1 MVRRRAL
8 LALAGGLASAGIAG
22 CVRSLSPDGTEEIP
36 TVAPE
41 TTPTGTPVG
50 TPSPSELERLVAG
63 NTAFALDLHR
73 RLAAATDGNAMA
85 SPYSVS
91 TALAMTYAGASGTT
105 AEEMARTLR
114 FDLPRER
121 LHPTVAALSER
132 VDPEGSDEATPAT
145 PATPTA
151 TPHERNDVPFTVATV
166 NVLWGQAGYPFADA
180 FLHTLGTYYDAGL
193 RTLDF
198 EAEPDRS
205 RRRINHWVADRTE
218 DRITDLLPEGSVT
231 PLTRFVLTNAVYF
244 LSNWAST
251 FEREATEPRE
261 FTALDGT
268 ASRVATM
275 FQRHPYPYA
284 EVDGHRVV
292 ELPYENRE
300 FGMVVVLPPEEEFRE
315 TERSLD
321 AAGLRRLFDALS
333 EREGAL
339 YLPRFTV
346 ESGLNLKDALSTLGM
361 PSAFAL
367 DTADFSRAVESS
379 GRPDLFLQGVYH
391 RTFLEVAEW
400 GTEAAAATGAVG
412 GGGGAPNDP
421 FEMRVDR
428 PFLFCIRHRPTDA
441 VLFLGRVVDAA
452 AAQ

>member
-1 MVRRRAL
+1 MTRRRDL
-8 LALAGGLASAGIAG
+8 LALAGGLAGAGLAG
-22 CVRSLSPDGTEEIP
+22 CVDSLSPGGTEEIP
-36 TVAPE
+36 TLVPE
-41 TTPTGTPVG
+41 STPDGTPVA
-50 TPSPSELERLVAG
+50 TATASELGRLVAG

-73 RLAAATDGNAMA
+73 RLADASEGNAMA

-91 TALAMTYAGASGTT
+91 TALAMTYAGARGRT

-114 FDLPRER
+114 FDLSRER
-121 LHPTVAALSER
+121 LHPVVAALDGR
-132 VDPEGSDEATPAT
+132 VDPDTPSERA
-145 PATPTA
+145 PTA
-151 TPHERNDVPFTVATV
+151 TPHERNDVPFTVETV
-166 NVLWGQAGYPFADA
+166 NALWGQAGYPFADG
-180 FLHTLGTYYDAGL
+180 FLHTLATHYGTGL

-205 RRRINHWVADRTE
+205 RRRINRWVAGRTD

-251 FEREATEPRE
+251 FEREATEQRE

-268 ASRVATM
+268 TSRVATM
-275 FQRHPYPYA
+275 FQRHGYPFA
-284 EVDGHRVV
+284 AVDGYRVV

-300 FGMVVVLPPEEEFRE
+300 FGMVIVLPPEGQFRE

-321 AAGLRRLFDALS
+321 AGRLTRLFDALS

-346 ESGLNLKDALSTLGM
+346 ETGLDLSAALSTLGM
-361 PSAFAL
+361 PSAFSP
-367 DTADFSRAVESS
+367 DTADFSGVVEPS
-379 GRPDLFLQGVYH
+379 GRPDLFLQGVHH
-391 RTFLEVAEW
+391 RTVLEVAEW

-412 GGGGAPNDP
+412 GGGGAPDDP
-421 FEMRVDR
+421 FEMHVDR
-428 PFLFCIRHRPTDA
+428 PFLFCIRHRPTGV